1 MLCWASISTL
11 NAWHL
16 RIMMIIWNFQIWAQ
30 IEFEFHQDR
39 STARSL
45 VICIYFDLIVP
56 IMVRIFDLREE
67 ILGTKNLIASQ
78 GNMSDGKLGVDRLSN
93 TYFITDRIENWKPLA
108 ENIEIKF
115 DSKCWI
121 QNVLTR
127 CLWISASAKINTSCC
142 KYHNITYKIS
152 DSPLIILHNQQA
164 AGIYLRMS
172 QQNLYT
178 WAKTRTRMNEQYFVV
193 NKDFRCTFFFKIQS
207 IYLMYHVFEYDHV
220 KQNQLFCVKSGTTS
234 KIPKDE

>member
-1 MLCWASISTL
+1 MLGID
-11 NAWHL
+11 
-16 RIMMIIWNFQIWAQ
+16 F
-30 IEFEFHQDR
+30 D
-39 STARSL
+39 ARR
-45 VICIYFDLIVP
+45 VAFANYD
-56 IMVRIFDLREE
+56 D
-67 ILGTKNLIASQ
+67 NLE
-78 GNMSDGKLGVDRLSN
+78 LSN
-93 TYFITDRIENWKPLA
+93 LSSDRIRISSRQKHRSESCHLHRFRFDCTDYGLNIRFAKRNSWHKKFDCITRQHVRRPAWCGSLIQTYFITDRIENWKPLA
-108 ENIEIKF
+108 ENIEMKF

-178 WAKTRTRMNEQYFVV
+178 WAKTRTRMNEQYFFV

-207 IYLMYHVFEYDHV
+207 IYLMYYFFEYDHV
-220 KQNQLFCVKSGTTS
+220 K
-234 KIPKDE
+234 